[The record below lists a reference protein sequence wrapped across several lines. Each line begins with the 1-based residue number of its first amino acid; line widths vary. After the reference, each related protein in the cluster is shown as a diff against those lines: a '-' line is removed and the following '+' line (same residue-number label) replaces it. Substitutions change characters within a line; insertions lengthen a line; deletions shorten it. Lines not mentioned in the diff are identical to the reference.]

1 MNNVVDI
8 IIIGGGI
15 AGLYAAYQIK
25 RLAPP
30 KTSFLILE
38 KNPKQWLGGRAGN
51 ETFYGASVVVGAGVG
66 RKGKDHALIKLLK
79 DTKTPHTSEFTSER
93 IYVPRALFQRDD
105 IMKTMQLLKHE
116 YNKRPEQYRHS
127 NKTFK
132 QFFVETLGEQKYQTF
147 VNTSGYTD
155 FEDADIYETLYH
167 YGMDD
172 NVSGW
177 TAIHVPWDELIERI
191 RRTIVGGGGGHGG
204 HDRHFR
210 FSTEVMSIRK
220 IEENPCSFYEV
231 TALTRSHTTKP
242 MRYYANK
249 VIVATTVDAVRKIV
263 PGAAAPSS
271 IYQQIQG
278 QPFLIVYAKFDGE
291 STEVMKKYVTSFT
304 VLETGHLQKM
314 IPMDPDRGVY
324 MIVYNDNEHAKIMK
338 RKRAIEN
345 TRQNCVMYA
354 KWVADAL
361 GIPPSSPPLH
371 IIAIKS
377 YYWAIGTHYYAPL
390 NKRFTSRTEFIREAQ
405 HPEKG
410 MVVVGE
416 MVSRDQGWV
425 EGALESVDV
434 VVTKEW
440 VNATH

>member
-1 MNNVVDI
+1 
-8 IIIGGGI
+8 
-15 AGLYAAYQIK
+15 
-25 RLAPP
+25 
-30 KTSFLILE
+30 
-38 KNPKQWLGGRAGN
+38 
-51 ETFYGASVVVGAGVG
+51 
-66 RKGKDHALIKLLK
+66 
-79 DTKTPHTSEFTSER
+79 
-93 IYVPRALFQRDD
+93 
-105 IMKTMQLLKHE
+105 MKTMQLLKHE
-116 YNKRPEQYRHS
+116 YNKRPEHYRHY

-132 QFFVETLGEQKYQTF
+132 QFFVDTLGEEKYRIF

-191 RRTIVGGGGGHGG
+191 RRTICGGGSGG

-210 FSTEVMSIRK
+210 FSTEVTSIRK
-220 IEENPCSFYEV
+220 IEENPCTFYEV
-231 TALTRSHTTKP
+231 ATVTKSHTTTP
-242 MRYYANK
+242 IRYYANK
-249 VIVATTVDAVRKIV
+249 VIVATTVDTVRKIV
-263 PGAAAPSS
+263 PGAAATSS
-271 IYQQIQG
+271 IYQQIRG
-278 QPFLIVYAKFDGE
+278 QPFLIVYAKFDSA
-291 STEVMKKYVTSFT
+291 STDVMKKYVTSFT
-304 VLETGHLQKM
+304 VLEKGHLQKM

-324 MIVYNDNEHAKIMK
+324 MIVYNDNEHAVLLK

-345 TRQNCVMYA
+345 TRHNCDMYA

-361 GIPPSSPPLH
+361 EIPASAAPLH

-390 NKRFTSRTEFIREAQ
+390 DKRFTSRTDFIRQAQ
-405 HPEKG
+405 HPDKG

-425 EGALESVDV
+425 EGALESVDQ